1 MAGGTVEEVEVT
13 GSAGTS
19 KMIIY
24 RLPYIYSL
32 VPIDNQVTYIF
43 CNIDDFQLYLDGWCF
58 YLVIIISNI
67 ERETGLRHNGA
78 GLKLWRGEQLN
89 EAVEPHCCLGELLA
103 VLLQQVPADRRRPQY
118 IDGHSSYAG

>member
-19 KMIIY
+19 KMIIHC
-24 RLPYIYSL
+24 LPTTYIL

-67 ERETGLRHNGA
+67 EREAGLRHNGA
-78 GLKLWRGEQLN
+78 GLQLWRGEQLK
-89 EAVEPHCCLGELLA
+89 EPVKPNCCVGELLA
-103 VLLQQVPADRRRPQY
+103 VLL
-118 IDGHSSYAG
+118 